1 MSIII
6 NKKTAPINYQYKY
19 EIDGQNICEVISMG
33 SKLKINKKE
42 NKNISHNP
50 QAESVKAC
58 FGEPKAKKYDPT
70 DFKI

>member
-1 MSIII
+1 
-6 NKKTAPINYQYKY
+6 
-19 EIDGQNICEVISMG
+19 MG
-33 SKLKINKKE
+33 SKLKINKTE
-42 NKNISHNP
+42 TQNIRHNP

>member
-1 MSIII
+1 
-6 NKKTAPINYQYKY
+6 
-19 EIDGQNICEVISMG
+19 MG

-58 FGEPKAKKYDPT
+58 FGEPKAKDNEYIPRT
-70 DFKI
+70 FK

>member
-1 MSIII
+1 M
-6 NKKTAPINYQYKY
+6 
-19 EIDGQNICEVISMG
+19 IDKIKLLFKGQLAMLLAG
-33 SKLKINKKE
+33 KKE